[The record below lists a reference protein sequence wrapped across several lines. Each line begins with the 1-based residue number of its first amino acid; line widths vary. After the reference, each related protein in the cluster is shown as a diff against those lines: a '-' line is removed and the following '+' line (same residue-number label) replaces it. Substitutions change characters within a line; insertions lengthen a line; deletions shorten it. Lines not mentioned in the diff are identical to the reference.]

1 MLLRMAPSL
10 AAMVAAVLAVAGP
23 GPVARVGTPPAGG
36 ETRVALAIPEGLL
49 EELARAALAVP
60 PWTVVRETRYYGT
73 VTVDHRAHL
82 KRRASCRGCHGP
94 GPVAKIEFTP
104 KVAHSRCIGCHQE
117 VAKGPTACQGCHV
130 KSEPPP
136 IRVVAAPVR
145 PPPPA
150 PPKPDPANVAAA
162 LAALSAHADGAGGGD
177 GDPFHRSLEV
187 GLVAGQGQG
196 FLVRLASRQD
206 RIVLTQSVER
216 MSSGSEARTL
226 ALMGAGI
233 SRRHRPSVSLEAFAL
248 AGLDLV
254 DRPGV
259 VLRPAL
265 GARAGV
271 EWRTGLRFP
280 RYLSGSLTGV
290 VDLTG
295 TRAPGGAVG
304 RFSIYAALATG
315 LASGAR

>member
-1 MLLRMAPSL
+1 MAPSL
-10 AAMVAAVLAVAGP
+10 AAMVAAMLAVAGP
-23 GPVARVGTPPAGG
+23 GPAAREGTPPAGG

-94 GPVAKIEFTP
+94 GPVSKIEFTP
-104 KVAHSRCIGCHQE
+104 KEAHARCVGCHQE

-136 IRVVAAPVR
+136 VRVVTAPPR
-145 PPPPA
+145 PPPPE

-162 LAALSAHADGAGGGD
+162 LAALADGAGGGA
-177 GDPFHRSLEV
+177 GDPFRRSLEV
-187 GLVAGQGQG
+187 GLAAGRGQG

-271 EWRTGLRFP
+271 EWRTGLRFA
-280 RYLSGSLTGV
+280 RYVSASLTGV
-290 VDLTG
+290 LDLTG
-295 TRAPGGAVG
+295 TPAPGGEAE
-304 RFSIYAALATG
+304 RFSIYATLATG
-315 LASGAR
+315 LSSGAR